1 MILVAHCG
9 GNLII
14 MKHKR
19 PLPGYLG
26 AKQKPHNPR
35 VVYTPLKISQI
46 KCKDESVFVF
56 SGRTWSNR
64 WKINSFIRAVGDKKW
79 CVSFS
84 QFHHPIFS
92 SNARVASVLVRIFTT
107 HFLPALALFSEQKWQ
122 LRKMPH
128 VWHFSLMTFNFHFLC
143 FVFTRS

>member
-35 VVYTPLKISQI
+35 VVYTPLKISQL
-46 KCKDESVFVF
+46 KCKDESSSQEELDLIGEKSTV
-56 SGRTWSNR
+56 
-64 WKINSFIRAVGDKKW
+64 IRAVGDKK
-79 CVSFS
+79 
-84 QFHHPIFS
+84 
-92 SNARVASVLVRIFTT
+92 
-107 HFLPALALFSEQKWQ
+107 
-122 LRKMPH
+122 
-128 VWHFSLMTFNFHFLC
+128 
-143 FVFTRS
+143 